1 MKKTVKRVLAVGLCL
16 SLAAGLCGCTT
27 YSNFKNAFFGDDGA
41 AKERTVKIGVFEP
54 ITGQHKAEGNE
65 EVMGIE
71 LAHELYP
78 EVCGKKIELVY
89 GDNKSD
95 IYTGETA
102 IQEMISANSLS
113 VILGSYG
120 ETLTL
125 IAGKYAKANNIPG
138 IAISSTNPLVT
149 TNNEYYFSATYSE
162 TRQGDALA
170 DFAFSS
176 QKKLS
181 AATVKVDSDDSATA
195 TVKRFTNR
203 MKKLTQDNKSVVGS
217 FTLPKDSSDYTQII
231 DGIREAGAEAVFLA
245 LSPSVASEFLKQ
257 AESKGLLSVLY
268 LGTREWNNSEL
279 IKLLKSNPSFNVA
292 FPTEQWQN
300 TETETSD
307 MFVRAYKAK
316 YGENMEPSERTT
328 VAFDAYC
335 MALDAISRAYDSVL
349 EQDPDKLMDAA
360 ATEAEGR
367 AAKEAWQ
374 TAIDTGIPTGTQI
387 RQALSETKDFKG
399 ASGII
404 NYAGKNEATKS
415 ITVTHIAAGAERE
428 SYTVE

>member
-1 MKKTVKRVLAVGLCL
+1 M
-16 SLAAGLCGCTT
+16 
-27 YSNFKNAFFGDDGA
+27 
-41 AKERTVKIGVFEP
+41 
-54 ITGQHKAEGNE
+54 
-65 EVMGIE
+65 
-71 LAHELYP
+71 
-78 EVCGKKIELVY
+78 
-89 GDNKSD
+89 
-95 IYTGETA
+95 
-102 IQEMISANSLS
+102 
-113 VILGSYG
+113 
-120 ETLTL
+120 
-125 IAGKYAKANNIPG
+125 
-138 IAISSTNPLVT
+138 
-149 TNNEYYFSATYSE
+149 
-162 TRQGDALA
+162 
-170 DFAFSS
+170 
-176 QKKLS
+176 
-181 AATVKVDSDDSATA
+181 DSDDSATA

-203 MKKLTQDNKSVVGS
+203 MKKLTQDNKCVAGS

-231 DGIREAGAEAVFLA
+231 DEIKESGAETVFLA
-245 LSPSVASEFLKQ
+245 VSPSVATEFLKQ

-279 IKLLKSNPSFNVA
+279 IKLLKSNPSFNAA
-292 FPTEQWQN
+292 FPTEQGQN

-307 MFVRAYKAK
+307 VFVRAYKAK

-349 EQDPDKLMDAA
+349 EQDPDKLMDEA

-415 ITVTHIAAGAERE
+415 ITVTHIAGGAESE